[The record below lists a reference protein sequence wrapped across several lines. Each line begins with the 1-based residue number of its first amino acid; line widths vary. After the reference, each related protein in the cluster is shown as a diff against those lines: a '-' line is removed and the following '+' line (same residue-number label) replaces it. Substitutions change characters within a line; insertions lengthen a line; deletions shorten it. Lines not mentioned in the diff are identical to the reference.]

1 MPSLNT
7 PVPVK
12 LSGPVTM
19 QENCGGCHYFGV
31 HPAPPGAPAG
41 TPPITFCRR
50 YPMQII
56 PFMAGPPPR
65 GMLVGPGAAQ
75 MIIVQ
80 NKAEFPSTT
89 PDNWCGEFD
98 PRRGA

>member
-1 MPSLNT
+1 MPASST
-7 PVPVK
+7 PAAVK
-12 LSGPVTM
+12 LTGPVTM

-31 HPAPPGAPAG
+31 QAAPPQAPAG
-41 TPPITFCRR
+41 TPAMTFCRR
-50 YPMQII
+50 YPPNII

-75 MIIVQ
+75 MVMIQ
-80 NKAEFPSTT
+80 NKPEFPGTS